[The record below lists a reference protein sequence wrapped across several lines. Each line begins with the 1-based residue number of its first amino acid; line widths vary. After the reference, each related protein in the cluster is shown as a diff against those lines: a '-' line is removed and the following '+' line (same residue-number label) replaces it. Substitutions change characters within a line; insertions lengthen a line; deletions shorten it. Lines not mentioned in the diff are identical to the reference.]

1 VALHISKKSPEGK
14 FGTHTENKPEHDP
27 LKNEGE
33 IMPTKSNDRNWT
45 TENEKE
51 WLNNIGQHNK
61 NRRNNLTV
69 SHALQFYLEASK
81 KRVNWASI
89 DREEAVAYAESLLAR
104 ELDVTVA
111 KCR

>member
-1 VALHISKKSPEGK
+1 
-14 FGTHTENKPEHDP
+14 
-27 LKNEGE
+27 
-33 IMPTKSNDRNWT
+33 MPTKSNDRNWT

-81 KRVNWASI
+81 KRVNWGSMNK
-89 DREEAVAYAESLLAR
+89 EEVIAYAENLLAK
-104 ELDVTVA
+104 ELDIAIA
-111 KCR
+111 KRR

>member
-1 VALHISKKSPEGK
+1 
-14 FGTHTENKPEHDP
+14 
-27 LKNEGE
+27 
-33 IMPTKSNDRNWT
+33 MPTKSNDRNWT

-61 NRRNNLTV
+61 NRNNLTV
-69 SHALQFYLEASK
+69 SHALQLYLEASK

-89 DREEAVAYAESLLAR
+89 DREKAVAYAESLLAR

>member
-1 VALHISKKSPEGK
+1 
-14 FGTHTENKPEHDP
+14 
-27 LKNEGE
+27 
-33 IMPTKSNDRNWT
+33 MPTKSNDRNWT

>member
-1 VALHISKKSPEGK
+1 
-14 FGTHTENKPEHDP
+14 
-27 LKNEGE
+27 
-33 IMPTKSNDRNWT
+33 MPTKSNDRNWT

-81 KRVNWASI
+81 KRVNWGSMNKKEVI
-89 DREEAVAYAESLLAR
+89 AYAENLLAK
-104 ELDVTVA
+104 ELDIAIA
-111 KCR
+111 KRR

>member
-1 VALHISKKSPEGK
+1 
-14 FGTHTENKPEHDP
+14 
-27 LKNEGE
+27 
-33 IMPTKSNDRNWT
+33 MPTKSNDRNWT

-69 SHALQFYLEASK
+69 SHALQFYLEANK
-81 KRVNWASI
+81 KRVNWGSMNKKEVI
-89 DREEAVAYAESLLAR
+89 AYAESLLAR

>member
-1 VALHISKKSPEGK
+1 
-14 FGTHTENKPEHDP
+14 
-27 LKNEGE
+27 
-33 IMPTKSNDRNWT
+33 MPTKSNDRNWT

-69 SHALQFYLEASK
+69 SHALQLYLEASK

-89 DREEAVAYAESLLAR
+89 DREKAVAYAESLLAR

>member
-1 VALHISKKSPEGK
+1 
-14 FGTHTENKPEHDP
+14 
-27 LKNEGE
+27 
-33 IMPTKSNDRNWT
+33 MPTKSNDRNWT

-89 DREEAVAYAESLLAR
+89 DREEVVAYAESLLAR